1 MVCQIKIKIKR
12 KESGIMQNPISLSHI
27 KAGWAVLG
35 IGDSMYTIS
44 YLSDLKA
51 ELDYVLDLN
60 NENNNKAV
68 LLDMESVGTLC
79 IQTLLDY
86 DIIYITLFEMYGDR
100 LRPVTYRYVYKEF
113 LTYYIKV
120 MEDNK
125 NLYID
130 DFICPDDYDEEYKW
144 NSEDYEDL
152 RKKVV
157 EE

>member
-1 MVCQIKIKIKR
+1 MR
-12 KESGIMQNPISLSHI
+12 NPISLSQI
-27 KAGWAVLG
+27 RAGWAILG
-35 IGDSMYTIS
+35 IGDSIYTIS

-60 NENNNKAV
+60 KETNNKAV
-68 LLDMESVGTLC
+68 LLDMESAGTLC

-86 DIIYITLFEMYGDR
+86 DIIYITLFEMYGNR

-113 LTYYIKV
+113 LAFYIKV
-120 MEDNK
+120 MEENK
-125 NLYID
+125 AIYID
-130 DFICPDDYDEEYKW
+130 DFICSDDCDDEYDW

-152 RKKVV
+152 RKKVA